1 MYAHPPKDLDL
12 LSVKLRHVQA
22 DYERARSR
30 GDAERIHQF
39 RLQMGAIV
47 AERDRL
53 IRHLALAG
61 GAARA
66 VRVPDF

>member
-12 LSVKLRHVQA
+12 LSVKLRRVQA
-22 DYERARSR
+22 EYERARSR
-30 GDAERIHQF
+30 GDAERIHRF

-53 IRHLALAG
+53 IRHLSLAG
-61 GAARA
+61 GSRPQGAR
-66 VRVPDF
+66 F